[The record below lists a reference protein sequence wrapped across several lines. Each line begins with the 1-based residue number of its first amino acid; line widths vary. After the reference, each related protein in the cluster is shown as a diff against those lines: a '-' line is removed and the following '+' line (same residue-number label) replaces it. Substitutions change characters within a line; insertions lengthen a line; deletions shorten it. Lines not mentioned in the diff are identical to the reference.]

1 MTNKPQ
7 KIVVHKHAAKRL
19 FHVSIHNV
27 DSKAANTTWQGIA
40 GKSRYAYEQGLV
52 GNYKNDRVLTGGL
65 MLAFVN
71 TQYEGWETQDVEGE
85 FPNMIRAAE
94 HKEQVA
100 DQLIQ
105 EGLTNVG
112 VRNVNSKRD
121 PSSDGMGS
129 NWNAKFN
136 PNRMTMAKVNEKI
149 DWINTSLQM
158 NISRDVRSRALRA
171 VIGANGNVD
180 SMAGLL
186 RFIRQEMGLV

>member
-1 MTNKPQ
+1 
-7 KIVVHKHAAKRL
+7 
-19 FHVSIHNV
+19 
-27 DSKAANTTWQGIA
+27 
-40 GKSRYAYEQGLV
+40 
-52 GNYKNDRVLTGGL
+52 
-65 MLAFVN
+65 
-71 TQYEGWETQDVEGE
+71 VEGE

>member
-1 MTNKPQ
+1 
-7 KIVVHKHAAKRL
+7 
-19 FHVSIHNV
+19 
-27 DSKAANTTWQGIA
+27 
-40 GKSRYAYEQGLV
+40 
-52 GNYKNDRVLTGGL
+52 

>member
-1 MTNKPQ
+1 
-7 KIVVHKHAAKRL
+7 
-19 FHVSIHNV
+19 
-27 DSKAANTTWQGIA
+27 
-40 GKSRYAYEQGLV
+40 
-52 GNYKNDRVLTGGL
+52 
-65 MLAFVN
+65 
-71 TQYEGWETQDVEGE
+71 
-85 FPNMIRAAE
+85 
-94 HKEQVA
+94 
-100 DQLIQ
+100 
-105 EGLTNVG
+105 
-112 VRNVNSKRD
+112 
-121 PSSDGMGS
+121 MGS

>member
-112 VRNVNSKRD
+112 VRNVN
-121 PSSDGMGS
+121 
-129 NWNAKFN
+129 
-136 PNRMTMAKVNEKI
+136 NRMTMAKVNEKI